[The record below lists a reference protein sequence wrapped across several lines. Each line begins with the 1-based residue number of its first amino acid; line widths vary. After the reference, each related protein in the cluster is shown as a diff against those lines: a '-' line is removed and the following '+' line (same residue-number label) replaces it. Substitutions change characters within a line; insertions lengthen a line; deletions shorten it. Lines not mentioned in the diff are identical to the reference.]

1 MLTFIIK
8 RSAGRERLNVIQKLK
23 VTRLNLYKQ
32 KYHKYNCDYMA
43 EMVTIKLPKK
53 DLESFLR
60 VVDDIRFIKQAEKG
74 DEEISKG
81 KYKTLNQLRKKYK
94 VHR

>member
-1 MLTFIIK
+1 
-8 RSAGRERLNVIQKLK
+8 
-23 VTRLNLYKQ
+23 
-32 KYHKYNCDYMA
+32 MA

-53 DLESFLR
+53 DLKSFLR

-81 KYKTLNQLRKKYK
+81 KYKTLNQLRKKHR

>member
-1 MLTFIIK
+1 
-8 RSAGRERLNVIQKLK
+8 
-23 VTRLNLYKQ
+23 
-32 KYHKYNCDYMA
+32 MA

-53 DLESFLR
+53 DLKSFLR